1 MKFIEKVELV
11 VKLKEKI
18 AEVQVSNTTL
28 AQQLQGLLDS
38 IIADPRNSPVI

>member
-1 MKFIEKVELV
+1 MKFIEKVDIV

-18 AEVQVSNTTL
+18 AQVKTTNAAL
-28 AQQLQGLLDS
+28 AEQLQSLLDS